1 MRNEYGGVLAL
12 GIYRLVDTMYLHL
25 WKLDVFHEPSLDLK

>member
-1 MRNEYGGVLAL
+1 MMNEYDVLSL
-12 GIYRLVDTMYLHL
+12 GTDMPMDTMYLHL